1 MLNNAEQEIRTLEET
16 LRLAMLNGDVASLDQ
31 LICGDII
38 FTNHL
43 GQLFSKDDDLALH
56 RSGVLKFI
64 SMQLL
69 EQYIKIQ
76 QNTAVVSAR
85 MLLSGTYAD
94 APFDGDLRYTRV
106 WQQRADGGWQIIAG
120 HISAISVISE

>member
-1 MLNNAEQEIRTLEET
+1 MEET

-43 GQLFSKDDDLALH
+43 GQLFTKEDDLALH

-120 HISAISVISE
+120 HISAISAISG

>member
-1 MLNNAEQEIRTLEET
+1 MNTTEQEIRTLEEQ
-16 LRLAMLNGDVASLDQ
+16 LRLAMLTGDVAKLDQ
-31 LICGDII
+31 LICADII

-43 GQLFSKDDDLALH
+43 GQLFTKEDDLALH

-64 SMQLL
+64 GMQLL
-69 EQYIKIQ
+69 EQHIKIQ

-106 WQQRADGGWQIIAG
+106 WQQSDTGSWHIIAG
-120 HISAISVISE
+120 HISAISV

>member
-1 MLNNAEQEIRTLEET
+1 MNTTEQEIRTLEEE
-16 LRLAMLNGDVASLDQ
+16 LRLAMLSGDVVKLDQ
-31 LICGDII
+31 LICADII

-43 GQLFSKDDDLALH
+43 GQLFNKEDDLALH
-56 RSGVLKFI
+56 RSGVLKFV

-69 EQYIKIQ
+69 EQHIKIQ

-106 WQQRADGGWQIIAG
+106 WQQSDAGSWHIIAG
-120 HISAISVISE
+120 HISAISV

>member
-1 MLNNAEQEIRTLEET
+1 MNTAEQEICDLEES
-16 LRLAMLNGDVASLDQ
+16 LRLAMLNGDVAILDQ
-31 LICGDII
+31 LICADII

-43 GQLFSKDDDLALH
+43 GQLFTKEDDLALH
-56 RSGVLKFI
+56 RSGVLKFV

-69 EQYIKIQ
+69 EQHIKIQ

-106 WQQRADGGWQIIAG
+106 WQQRDTGNWHIIAG
-120 HISAISVISE
+120 HISAISV